1 MFPVLYRNIFPV
13 IAYIYI
19 NYVSVAAT
27 TLIGKF
33 FRYAPVGRCGP
44 SVLHFWPYPALC
56 AHNILCTIGE
66 RGDSVYSRY
75 EAELDAIKRGYAHW
89 RRVAGGSQ
97 RRIARAC
104 GVSRATVARWDDVA
118 TPYLPDVCQL
128 VAMAK
133 EMRWSPE
140 EAMMWIVHDGLGSRA

>member
-56 AHNILCTIGE
+56 AHNILWTRGEGEGGDEWIADMKLNWMRSNGGMRIGGE
-66 RGDSVYSRY
+66 WPGVVS
-75 EAELDAIKRGYAHW
+75 DA
-89 RRVAGGSQ
+89 
-97 RRIARAC
+97 
-104 GVSRATVARWDDVA
+104 
-118 TPYLPDVCQL
+118 
-128 VAMAK
+128 
-133 EMRWSPE
+133 
-140 EAMMWIVHDGLGSRA
+140 